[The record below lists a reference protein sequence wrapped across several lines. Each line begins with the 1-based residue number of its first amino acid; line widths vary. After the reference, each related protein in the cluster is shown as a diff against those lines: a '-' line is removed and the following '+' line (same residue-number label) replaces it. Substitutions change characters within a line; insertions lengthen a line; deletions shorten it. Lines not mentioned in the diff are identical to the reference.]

1 MKRDDGDGVERCRR
15 LPTPPMAKR
24 GLASPANTVFT
35 LGLFEA

>member
-1 MKRDDGDGVERCRR
+1 MSSAADAADGQARVQ
-15 LPTPPMAKR
+15 R